1 MRIAQIS
8 PLTEA
13 VPPKLYGGTE
23 HVISWLTKNSSRLG
37 TTSRC
42 LRAAIHEHRRS
53 LGQLATRVASRRV
66 DSRSENPFGRGKP
79 NPT

>member
-23 HVISWLTKNSSRLG
+23 HVISWLPKNSSRLG

-53 LGQLATRVASRRV
+53 LRPIGHTRCVSTSRFAIR
-66 DSRSENPFGRGKP
+66 
-79 NPT
+79 